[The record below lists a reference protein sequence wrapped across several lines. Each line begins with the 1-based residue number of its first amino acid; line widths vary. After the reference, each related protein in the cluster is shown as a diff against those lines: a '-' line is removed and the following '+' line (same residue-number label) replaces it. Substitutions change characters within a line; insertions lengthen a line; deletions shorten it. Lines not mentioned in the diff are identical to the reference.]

1 MNRLL
6 EAKCLDLARELAQ
19 SYSDL
24 APPFSL
30 QPLIEH
36 FGIERVR
43 ERPLDRDACL
53 RAESGRLFID
63 VNSMYP
69 LVRRRL
75 SIAHEIGHL
84 IVKECSP
91 EELWG
96 NADPATEALCNR
108 LAGTLLAPELA
119 LRRYFES
126 ASTLSDWQ
134 DPIRCSTVVAAA
146 SAFGI
151 SVDAMA
157 ARVFHEL
164 GLAPGIVAI
173 IWRFMENALRPGSE
187 KAIRIASVWH
197 KCCDRTYIPRNKTL
211 PADSL
216 IARAFRRSGVVSGIE
231 QLSLGTLRGKFRL
244 EALGF
249 GLGLGF
255 EREGG
260 FGAALSL
267 AYPALVSSAYN

>member
-6 EAKCLDLARELAQ
+6 EARCLDLARELAQ

-24 APPFSL
+24 TPPFSL
-30 QPLIEH
+30 KPLIEH
-36 FGIERVR
+36 FGIEGVR

-53 RAESGRLFID
+53 RAEAGRLFID

-91 EELWG
+91 EVPWG
-96 NADPATEALCNR
+96 DADPATEALCNR
-108 LAGTLLAPELA
+108 LAGTLLVPELA
-119 LRRYFES
+119 LKRYFES
-126 ASTLSDWQ
+126 ASTLGDWQ
-134 DPIRCSTVVAAA
+134 HPIRCSTVVAAA

-173 IWRFMENALRPGSE
+173 IWRFMENAVRPGSG
-187 KAIRIASVWH
+187 KAIRIASAWH
-197 KCCDRTYIPRNKTL
+197 KSRDRTYIPRNKTL
-211 PADSL
+211 PAGSL
-216 IARAFRRSGVVSGIE
+216 IARAFRGNGVISGIE
-231 QLSLGTLRGKFRL
+231 QLSLGTLRGRFRL

-249 GLGLGF
+249 GLGLSF
-255 EREGG
+255 EDTGG
-260 FGAALSL
+260 HGAVLSL
-267 AYPALVSSAYN
+267 AHPPSATPAHN